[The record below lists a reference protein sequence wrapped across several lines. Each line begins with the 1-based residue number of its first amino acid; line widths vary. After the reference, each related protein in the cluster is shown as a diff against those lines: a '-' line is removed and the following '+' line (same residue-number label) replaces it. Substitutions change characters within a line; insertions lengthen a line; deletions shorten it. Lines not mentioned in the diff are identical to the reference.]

1 MGNKELAITTTETSW
16 NTRQIETIKKTV
28 AIGASDEELNMFLS
42 LARTYDLNPFLK
54 EIWCIKMG
62 GRAIITT
69 SRDGYLRIAN
79 RDQHFRG
86 LVSDAVYANDK
97 FAKTKDGVEHS
108 YSSGDRGQ
116 IVGAY
121 ALVYRDDRN
130 YPTYFFAPFRDYYK
144 RGDTWDKYPHAMIIK
159 VAEAM
164 ALKRAFAISG
174 LTTQEEIGTETGTG
188 VKAEPVQKAQAIQV
202 QAASEFDREREIQL
216 QQLYQRYLAICGGNK
231 DNAINAMKKITGKD
245 KSADF
250 TQEDIRNLFDDVIK
264 REDEQMNAE
273 IGFTPQTTAE
283 QAEQA
288 DSPLVFDAVSGE
300 PIGMI

>member
-28 AIGASDEELNMFLS
+28 AIGASDEELDMFLS

-79 RDQHFRG
+79 RDQHFKG
-86 LVSDAVYANDK
+86 LVSDAVYENDR
-97 FAKTKDGVEHS
+97 FAKTKDGVDHS
-108 YSSGDRGQ
+108 YSSGDRGH

-121 ALVYRDDRN
+121 ALVYRNDRD

-144 RGDTWDKYPHAMIIK
+144 RGGTWDQYPHAMILK

-164 ALKRAFAISG
+164 ALKRAFSISG
-174 LTTQEEIGTETGTG
+174 LVTQEEIGTETGTA
-188 VKAEPVQKAQAIQV
+188 VKSEPVQTV
-202 QAASEFDREREIQL
+202 QAASAGDKEREIQVK
-216 QQLYQRYLAICGGNK
+216 QIYQRYLAVCDGNK
-231 DNAINAMKKITGKD
+231 NHAVNAMKKITGKD
-245 KSADF
+245 RSADF
-250 TQEDIRNLFDDVIK
+250 TQEDIRALFDDVIR
-264 REDEQMNAE
+264 REDEQMNVE
-273 IGFTPQTTAE
+273 IGFTQQTTAE
-283 QAEQA
+283 QAEQTG
-288 DSPLVFDAVSGE
+288 SPFVLSAVTGE

>member
-1 MGNKELAITTTETSW
+1 MENRELATISTAPKW
-16 NTRQIETIKKTV
+16 DARQVETIKKTV
-28 AIGASDEELNMFLS
+28 AVGASNEELDMFLS
-42 LARTYDLNPFLK
+42 LASAYDLNPFLK

-86 LVSDAVYANDK
+86 LVSDAVYANDR

-144 RGDTWDKYPHAMIIK
+144 RGGTWDQYPHAMILK

-164 ALKRAFAISG
+164 ALKRAFSISG
-174 LTTQEEIGTETGTG
+174 LVTQEEIGTETGTG
-188 VKAEPVQKAQAIQV
+188 VKAEPVQTAQV
-202 QAASEFDREREIQL
+202 QAQVQADREREIQL
-216 QQLYQRYLAICGGNK
+216 NQLYQRYLAVCGGVK
-231 DNAINAMKKITGKD
+231 AHVINAMKKITGKD

-250 TQEDIRNLFDDVIK
+250 TQEDIKALFDDVIR
-264 REDEQMNAE
+264 REDEKMNTE
-273 IGFTPQTTAE
+273 IGFTTQTTAE
-283 QAEQA
+283 QTEQTG
-288 DSPLVFDAVSGE
+288 SPLVFDAVSGE

>member
-1 MGNKELAITTTETSW
+1 MENRELATISTAPKW
-16 NTRQIETIKKTV
+16 DARQVETIKKTV
-28 AIGASDEELNMFLS
+28 AVGASNEELDMFLS

-79 RDQHFRG
+79 RDQHFKG

-144 RGDTWDKYPHAMIIK
+144 RGGTWDQYPHAMILK

-164 ALKRAFAISG
+164 ALKRAFSISG
-174 LTTQEEIGTETGTG
+174 LVTQEEIGTETGTG
-188 VKAEPVQKAQAIQV
+188 VKAEPVQTAQAVQV
-202 QAASEFDREREIQL
+202 QAASAGDKEREIQVK
-216 QQLYQRYLAICGGNK
+216 QIYQRYLAVCDGNK
-231 DNAINAMKKITGKD
+231 NHAVNAMKKVTGKD
-245 KSADF
+245 RSADF
-250 TQEDIRNLFDDVIK
+250 TQEDIRNLFDDVIR

-283 QAEQA
+283 QAEQTG
-288 DSPLVFDAVSGE
+288 SPLVFDAVSGE

>member
-1 MGNKELAITTTETSW
+1 MENRELATISTAPKW
-16 NTRQIETIKKTV
+16 DARQVETIKKTV
-28 AIGASDEELNMFLS
+28 AVGASNEELDVFLS
-42 LARTYDLNPFLK
+42 LARAYDLNPFLK

-62 GRAIITT
+62 GKVVITT

-86 LVSDAVYANDK
+86 LVSDAVYAKDK
-97 FAKTKDGVEHS
+97 FTKTKDGVEHS

-144 RGDTWDKYPHAMIIK
+144 RGGTWDQYPHAMILK

-164 ALKRAFAISG
+164 ALKRAFSSSG
-174 LTTQEEIGTETGTG
+174 LVTQEEIGTETGTA
-188 VKAEPVQKAQAIQV
+188 VKSEPVQTV
-202 QAASEFDREREIQL
+202 QAASAGDKEREIQVK
-216 QQLYQRYLAICGGNK
+216 QIYQRYLAVCDGNK
-231 DNAINAMKKITGKD
+231 NHAVNAMKKVTGKD
-245 KSADF
+245 RSADF

-288 DSPLVFDAVSGE
+288 DSPLVFDAVSGQ

>member
-1 MGNKELAITTTETSW
+1 MENRELATISTAPKW
-16 NTRQIETIKKTV
+16 DARQVETIKKTV
-28 AIGASDEELNMFLS
+28 AVGASNEELDMFLS
-42 LARTYDLNPFLK
+42 LASAYDLNPFLK

-86 LVSDAVYANDK
+86 LVSDAVYANDR

-108 YSSGDRGQ
+108 YSSSDRGQ

-144 RGDTWDKYPHAMIIK
+144 RGGTWDQYPHAMILK

-164 ALKRAFAISG
+164 ALKRAFSISG
-174 LTTQEEIGTETGTG
+174 LVTQEEIGTETGTG
-188 VKAEPVQKAQAIQV
+188 VKAEPVQTAQV
-202 QAASEFDREREIQL
+202 QAQVQADREREIQL
-216 QQLYQRYLAICGGNK
+216 NQLYQRYLAVCGGVK
-231 DNAINAMKKITGKD
+231 AHVINAMKKITGKD

-250 TQEDIRNLFDDVIK
+250 TQEDIKALFDDVIR
-264 REDEQMNAE
+264 REDEKMNTE
-273 IGFTPQTTAE
+273 IGFTTQTTAE
-283 QAEQA
+283 QAEQTS
-288 DSPLVFDAVSGE
+288 SPLVFDAVSGE